1 MNNNVGDTD
10 EENSKNI
17 IFREAIK
24 YLLLV
29 ILAIIV
35 LSPIAKID
43 NMFFHTMI
51 MTLGIVVCF
60 CILLFA
66 MATYEIAKDDFFMV
80 LGVGYGVV
88 GILDMLHLSAHLNIG
103 VFGLN
108 PSNLAEI
115 LWIVSRYFGG
125 ATVLIAS
132 ILLYKGIKDANIKLI
147 IFIYSGVLVLS
158 LIEIYGLRR
167 FPVCYIDGT
176 GYTLFGKISRYVV
189 ILIYFISLVVIHKS
203 KNYSN
208 KKLVTFIEAYI
219 ILRIINEILF
229 TLYIDP
235 NSIEHITAFILR
247 VLAFY
252 MLYKAVLKVG
262 LREPYRKVCS
272 ALVQANNELELE
284 NNQKKFFEEAMIK
297 SDECYK
303 LLIEDSNDAILIANE
318 KKHLFANYTA
328 AKLFGLNN
336 AEELVGMEIES
347 FLPKEDIAHARRE
360 VIKVLESK
368 KGGEHKNIKI
378 VTAQGN
384 YVDVQIKSAYII
396 FQAEPCIMFV
406 FRDLSTEKR
415 FEKLSSDMEEKG
427 RKLEET
433 LELNRLITEH
443 FANVSHELRTPL
455 NVILGAT
462 QILDFYRTE
471 ASVVDCKKKVES
483 YHKSIKQ
490 NCYRLLRL
498 VNNLIDLSK
507 IDSGFFEL
515 NKSNGDIVKVVED
528 VTLSIVSYCEN
539 KGVNIIFDT
548 DIEEK
553 YMAFDNDKIERIML
567 NLLSN
572 SIKFTKEGDDI
583 LVFLEDRDEYVDII
597 VKDTGAGIPSDKLD
611 IIFER
616 YRQAEGPLC
625 KENQGTGIGLS
636 LVKSLVELHG
646 GSIAVSSKFGEGT
659 EFRITL
665 PAFLSEGEINKPVTY
680 DNQSNVERISIE
692 FSDIYSTIN

>member
-10 EENSKNI
+10 EENSKNV

-29 ILAIIV
+29 ILVLII
-35 LSPIAKID
+35 LAPIAKSD
-43 NMFFHTMI
+43 NMFFHTII
-51 MTLGIVVCF
+51 MTLGIAVCF

-80 LGVGYGVV
+80 LGVGYGIV
-88 GILDMLHLSAHLNIG
+88 GILDILHLSAHLNIG

-108 PSNLAEI
+108 ADNLSET

-125 ATVLIAS
+125 ITVLIAS
-132 ILLYKGIKDANIKLI
+132 IMLYKDIKHVKIKLI
-147 IFIYSGVLVLS
+147 IFIYSAVLILN
-158 LIEIYGLRR
+158 LIGIYGLRR
-167 FPVCYIDGT
+167 FPVCYMDGT
-176 GYTLFGKISRYVV
+176 GYTLVGKISRYS
-189 ILIYFISLVVIHKS
+189 IIFIYFISLIVMHKS

-208 KKLVTFIEAYI
+208 KRLVTYIEAYI
-219 ILRIINEILF
+219 ILRIVNEILF
-229 TLYIDP
+229 TIYSDP
-235 NSIEHITAFILR
+235 HSIEHVTAFVLR
-247 VLAFY
+247 LLAFY

-262 LREPYRKVCS
+262 LREPYRRVCS
-272 ALVQANNELELE
+272 ALVQATNELELE

-318 KKHLFANYTA
+318 TENVFANYTA
-328 AKLFGLNN
+328 AKLFGFNN
-336 AEELVGMEIES
+336 AEELVGVEIS
-347 FLPKEDIAHARRE
+347 RFVPKEDIAHTRKQ
-360 VIKVLESK
+360 IMKVLQSK
-368 KGGEHKNIKI
+368 KGGEHRNLKL

-396 FQAEPCIMFV
+396 FQGQPCIMFV

-471 ASVVDCKKKVES
+471 ASVVDCKKKIES

-539 KGVNIIFDT
+539 KGVNLIFDT

-553 YMAFDNDKIERIML
+553 YMAFDDDKIERIML

-583 LVFLEDRDEYVDII
+583 LVFLEDREEYVDII

-616 YRQAEGPLC
+616 YRQADGPLC

-646 GSIAVSSKFGEGT
+646 GSIEVNSKYGEGS

-665 PAFLSEGEINKPVTY
+665 PAFLSEGEISKPVTY